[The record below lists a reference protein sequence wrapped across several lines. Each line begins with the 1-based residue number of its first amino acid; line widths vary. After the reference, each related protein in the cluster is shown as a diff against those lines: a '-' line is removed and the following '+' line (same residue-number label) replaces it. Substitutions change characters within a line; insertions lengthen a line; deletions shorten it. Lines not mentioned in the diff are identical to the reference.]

1 MTLFQALK
9 NIKILKSN
17 NFSFG
22 NGTIVAVTQ
31 ENLFQRYK
39 TGQTIPAQEISG
51 LENILW
57 VNLAVTFAPCNLVIR
72 QWCLLDLLKNTLRN
86 KDNVASMINR
96 LSYQGSASPFRIWAE
111 GYSYWQYSR
120 LILDAW
126 VVKFG
131 NTTDM
136 TGIKRIIEE
145 IDLGFVETA
154 YLRAGVWYP
163 APFGDLR
170 DVPLDPP
177 LQINHTTTSKTI
189 KTVSVTTL
197 AGGDIK
203 YVIKGRP
210 IGLNTH
216 IPKEDSTITV
226 TNGVPHG
233 FKFYTGYDKKYNNKL
248 DEMIDTFNMRRV
260 FAI

>member
-31 ENLFQRYK
+31 DNLFQRYK
-39 TGQTIPAQEISG
+39 EGQAIPAQEVSG

-57 VNLAVTFAPCNLVIR
+57 INLAITFAPCNLVIR
-72 QWCLLDLLKNTLRN
+72 QWCLLDLLKNNLRN
-86 KDNVASMINR
+86 KDNVANMISR
-96 LSYQGSASPFRIWAE
+96 LSYQGGNLYRIYAE
-111 GYSYWQYSR
+111 GYSYWQYTR
-120 LILDAW
+120 MILDTW

-131 NTTDM
+131 GITDM
-136 TGIKRIIEE
+136 SGVKRLIEE
-145 IDLGFVETA
+145 IDQGFVRTA
-154 YLRAGVWYP
+154 YLRGGIWYP

-170 DVPLDPP
+170 DVPLDKE
-177 LQINHTTTSKTI
+177 LQITHIINNMTVKN
-189 KTVSVTTL
+189 VSVSMLTGGTL
-197 AGGDIK
+197 K
-203 YVIKGRP
+203 YVIKGGP

-216 IPKEDSTITV
+216 IPKNDSTIMV
-226 TNGVPHG
+226 VNGIPQG
-233 FKFYTGYDKKYNNKL
+233 FKFYTGYDKKYKNKM
-248 DEMIDTFNMRRV
+248 DEMIDTFDMRRV

>member
-31 ENLFQRYK
+31 DNLFQRYK
-39 TGQTIPAQEISG
+39 EGQAIPVQEISG

-72 QWCLLDLLKNTLRN
+72 QWCLLDLLKNNLRN
-86 KDNVASMINR
+86 KDNVANMVSR
-96 LSYQGSASPFRIWAE
+96 LSYQGGNLYRIWAE
-111 GYSYWQYSR
+111 GYSYWQYTR
-120 LILDAW
+120 MILDAW

-131 NTTDM
+131 GVTEM
-136 TGIKRIIEE
+136 TAIKNMIGE
-145 IDLGFVETA
+145 IDQGFVQTA
-154 YLRAGVWYP
+154 YLRSGVWYP

-170 DVPLDPP
+170 DVPLDKE
-177 LQINHTTTSKTI
+177 LQITHMISNLTVKNVSTTTI
-189 KTVSVTTL
+189 P
-197 AGGDIK
+197 GGIK

-216 IPKEDSTITV
+216 IPKNDSTITV
-226 TNGVPHG
+226 INGIPQG

-248 DEMIDTFNMRRV
+248 DEMIDTFDMKRV